1 MATFRK
7 RSGGWRA
14 EIAVLGTRESETFST
29 KAEAVAWA
37 AEREVQLRRSDTSG
51 IVGGKTCEEAFDRY
65 RDEVSVHKKGAR
77 WEGIRLTA
85 IAKHI
90 VAGKKLGDYMVTNV
104 TPDILGQWRDMRLT
118 TVLGSTVNR
127 ELNLISHVFTTA
139 RREWKWAA
147 RSPTTDVRRPK
158 DPPPRDRL
166 ISQEEID
173 RICFALAYDGE
184 ITNTSGVVA
193 AAFLFAI
200 ETGMRSGEIL
210 SLTPERVSGLVA
222 HLPRTKN
229 DSKRDVPLSKRALE
243 ILSELP
249 MPINS
254 LPYFNVSDESRDS
267 LFRKAV
273 TRAGIKG
280 LTFHDSR
287 HEAITRLA
295 KKLNILELARMVG
308 HKDIRQLQVYYNE
321 TAAEIVKKTLSMD
334 QNSQEISH
342 YVILHF

>member
-1 MATFRK
+1 MASFRK
-7 RSGGWRA
+7 HKSGWRV
-14 EIAVLGTRESETFST
+14 EIFVHGTRESGVFST
-29 KAEAVAWA
+29 KAEASAWA
-37 AEREVQLRRSDTSG
+37 AERESYLRRSDASG
-51 IVGGKTCEEAFDRY
+51 IVLGKTCLQAFERY

-77 WEGIRLTA
+77 WETIRLAA
-85 IAKHI
+85 IARHA
-90 VAGKKLGDYMVTNV
+90 VAGKELGEYLLAEV
-104 TPDILGQWRDMRLT
+104 TPDILGQWRDMRLK
-118 TVLGSTVNR
+118 TVVGSTVNR

-139 RREWKWAA
+139 RREWNWSAK
-147 RSPTTDVRRPK
+147 SPTADVRRPK

-166 ISQEEID
+166 ISQDEID
-173 RICFALAYDGE
+173 RVCFALGYDGE
-184 ITNTSGVVA
+184 ITNTSGVIA

-210 SLTPERVSGLVA
+210 SLTPKRVSGAVA

-229 DSKRDVPLSKRALE
+229 DSKRDVPLSRRAVE

-249 MPINS
+249 PP
-254 LPYFNVSDESRDS
+254 LADEPYFTVSAESRDA

-273 TRAGIKG
+273 ARAGIEA
-280 LTFHDSR
+280 LTFHDTR

-321 TAAEIVKKTLSMD
+321 TAAEIAKKL
-334 QNSQEISH
+334 
-342 YVILHF
+342 

>member
-1 MATFRK
+1 MASFRK

-37 AEREVQLRRSDTSG
+37 AEREAQLRRSTANG
-51 IVGGKTCEEAFDRY
+51 IVEGKTCQEAFKRY
-65 RDEVSVHKKGAR
+65 NEEVSVHKKGAR
-77 WEGIRLTA
+77 WEGIRLNA
-85 IAKHI
+85 LARQIVDGKNFGAYLIAE
-90 VAGKKLGDYMVTNV
+90 V
-104 TPDILGQWRDMRLT
+104 TPDILGQWRDMRLK
-118 TVLGSTVNR
+118 TVKGSTVNR
-127 ELNLISHVFTTA
+127 DLNLISKIFTI
-139 RREWKWAA
+139 A
-147 RSPTTDVRRPK
+147 RSEWNWVLKSPTSDLRRPK

-166 ISQEEID
+166 ISQDEID
-173 RICFALAYDGE
+173 RVCLALGYDGE
-184 ITNTSGVVA
+184 ITNISGVIA

-210 SLTPERVSGLVA
+210 SLTPKRITGAVA

-249 MPINS
+249 IP
-254 LPYFNVSDESRDS
+254 LPDAPYFNVSADSRDA

-273 TRAGIKG
+273 TRAGIEA
-280 LTFHDSR
+280 LTFHDTR

-321 TAAEIVKKTLSMD
+321 TAAEIAKKL
-334 QNSQEISH
+334 
-342 YVILHF
+342 

>member
-1 MATFRK
+1 MASFRK
-7 RSGGWRA
+7 HKTGWRA
-14 EIAVLGTRESETFST
+14 EIFVQGTRESGVFST
-29 KAEAVAWA
+29 KAEASAWA
-37 AEREVQLRRSDTSG
+37 AERESQLRRNDTTD
-51 IVGGKTCEEAFDRY
+51 IVLGKTCLQAFERY
-65 RDEVSVHKKGAR
+65 RDEVSIHKKGEK
-77 WEGIRLTA
+77 WETIRLSA

-90 VAGKKLGDYMVTNV
+90 VAGKNLGDYLVADV
-104 TPDILGQWRDMRLT
+104 TPDILGQWRDMRLK
-118 TVLGSTVNR
+118 TVMGSTVNR
-127 ELNLISHVFTTA
+127 DLNLISHVFTTA
-139 RREWKWAA
+139 RREWNWAA
-147 RSPTTDVRRPK
+147 KSPTTDVRRPK

-166 ISQEEID
+166 ISQDEID
-173 RICFALAYDGE
+173 RICLALAYDGN
-184 ITNTSGVVA
+184 ITNVSGVVA

-210 SLTPERVSGLVA
+210 SLSPKRITGSVA

-229 DSKRDVPLSKRALE
+229 DSKRDVPLSPRALE

-249 MPINS
+249 GPAANG
-254 LPYFNVSDESRDS
+254 PYFNVTDKSRDT

-273 TRAGIKG
+273 TRAGIED

-321 TAAEIVKKTLSMD
+321 TAAEIAKKL
-334 QNSQEISH
+334 
-342 YVILHF
+342 

>member
-1 MATFRK
+1 MASFRK

-37 AEREVQLRRSDTSG
+37 AEREAQLRRSNANG
-51 IVGGKTCEEAFDRY
+51 IVEGKTCQEAFKRY
-65 RDEVSVHKKGAR
+65 LEEVSVHKKGAH
-77 WEGIRLTA
+77 WEGIRLVA
-85 IAKHI
+85 LAKHV
-90 VAGKKLGDYMVTNV
+90 VAGKKFGDYLIAEV
-104 TPDILGQWRDMRLT
+104 TPDILGQWRDMRLK
-118 TVLGSTVNR
+118 TVKGSTVNR
-127 ELNLISHVFTTA
+127 DLNLISNIFTTA
-139 RREWKWAA
+139 RSEWKWVLK
-147 RSPTTDVRRPK
+147 SPTADLRRPK

-166 ISQEEID
+166 ISQDEID
-173 RICFALAYDGE
+173 RVCLALGYDGE
-184 ITNTSGVVA
+184 ITNISSVIA

-210 SLTPERVSGLVA
+210 SLTPTRITGSVA

-249 MPINS
+249 TP
-254 LPYFNVSDESRDS
+254 LPGAPYFTVSAKSRDA

-273 TRAGIKG
+273 TRAGIEA
-280 LTFHDSR
+280 LTFHDTR

-321 TAAEIVKKTLSMD
+321 TAAEIAKKL
-334 QNSQEISH
+334 
-342 YVILHF
+342 

>member
-1 MATFRK
+1 MASFRK

-37 AEREVQLRRSDTSG
+37 AEREAHLRRSDASG
-51 IVGGKTCEEAFDRY
+51 IITGKTCQQAFERY
-65 RDEVSVHKKGAR
+65 RDEVSAHKKGAH
-77 WEGIRLTA
+77 WETIRLSA
-85 IAKHI
+85 IAKHV
-90 VAGKKLGDYMVTNV
+90 VADKKLGDYLVADI
-104 TPDILGQWRDMRLT
+104 TPDILGQWRDMRLK

-127 ELNLISHVFTTA
+127 DLNLISHVFTTA
-139 RREWKWAA
+139 RREWNWASK
-147 RSPTTDVRRPK
+147 SPTTDVRRPK

-166 ISQEEID
+166 ISQDEID
-173 RICFALAYDGE
+173 RICLALAYDGK
-184 ITNTSGVVA
+184 ITNVSGVVA
-193 AAFLFAI
+193 ATFLFAI

-210 SLTPERVSGLVA
+210 SLTPERISGSVA

-229 DSKRDVPLSKRALE
+229 DSKRDVPLSMRALE

-249 MPINS
+249 VPAATA
-254 LPYFNVSDESRDS
+254 PYFNVTDESRDS

-280 LTFHDSR
+280 LTFHDAR

-321 TAAEIVKKTLSMD
+321 TAAEIAKKL
-334 QNSQEISH
+334 
-342 YVILHF
+342 

>member
-1 MATFRK
+1 MASFRK

-29 KAEAVAWA
+29 KAEAIAWA
-37 AEREVQLRRSDTSG
+37 AEREAQLRRSEATG
-51 IVGGKTCEEAFDRY
+51 IVAGKTCLQAFERY

-77 WEGIRLTA
+77 WETIRLSA

-90 VAGKKLGDYMVTNV
+90 VAGKQLGDYLVTEI
-104 TPDILGQWRDMRLT
+104 TPDVLGQWRDMRLK

-127 ELNLISHVFTTA
+127 DLNLISHVFTTA
-139 RREWKWAA
+139 RREWNWASK
-147 RSPTTDVRRPK
+147 SPTADVRRPK

-166 ISQEEID
+166 ISQDEID
-173 RICFALAYDGE
+173 RICLALAYDGK
-184 ITNTSGVVA
+184 ITNISGVVA
-193 AAFLFAI
+193 ATFLFAI

-210 SLTPERVSGLVA
+210 SLTPERITGSVA

-249 MPINS
+249 APAAS
-254 LPYFNVSDESRDS
+254 APYFNVTDESRDS

-273 TRAGIKG
+273 VRAGIEG
-280 LTFHDSR
+280 LTFHDAR

-321 TAAEIVKKTLSMD
+321 TAAEIAKKL
-334 QNSQEISH
+334 
-342 YVILHF
+342 